1 MYVLNTKLKRLKDK
15 LKIWN
20 KEIFG
25 NVHSQVIDVEKNLQ
39 CIQSQIQIDGHTD
52 YLLNLEKSAQY
63 SLDKA
68 LERQEEFWREKAR
81 INWHLK
87 GDRNT
92 AFFHSITKIKNTN
105 KLISSLKHN
114 NEVITDTSLLAHHVV
129 NYFKNVF
136 CTNFSLQDQLLVDE
150 VIPNLVSDSV
160 NALLTML
167 PSYEEI
173 KNAVFSLNKDR
184 APGPDGYGAFFY
196 QTYLEIIHQDVF
208 NDVLQFF
215 TSGWIMPNFNYNTLI
230 LVPKTQNADSIDQFR
245 PIAMANFKGFGG
257 QACKNYANAHLKG
270 TKRVY
275 SGKKYQG
282 LYLLNLRSYQP
293 ASQEIFWW

>member
-1 MYVLNTKLKRLKDK
+1 
-15 LKIWN
+15 
-20 KEIFG
+20 
-25 NVHSQVIDVEKNLQ
+25 
-39 CIQSQIQIDGHTD
+39 
-52 YLLNLEKSAQY
+52 
-63 SLDKA
+63 
-68 LERQEEFWREKAR
+68 
-81 INWHLK
+81 
-87 GDRNT
+87 
-92 AFFHSITKIKNTN
+92 
-105 KLISSLKHN
+105 
-114 NEVITDTSLLAHHVV
+114 VITDTSLLAHHVV

-173 KNAVFSLNKDR
+173 KNAVFSLNKDS

-196 QTYLEIIHQDVF
+196 QTYWEIIHQDVV
-208 NDVLQFF
+208 NVVLQFF